1 MEIRKI
7 TEAERPT
14 VARLLRYAFGGWT
27 DEIAEESVSGIEPN
41 ETFGL
46 FDQGKLVSTIAVIH
60 FQQSLRGALKGM
72 GGIGAVASY
81 PEGRRHGHIRQLF
94 REAFREMRQEDLP
107 VSMLS
112 AFKRSYYAQ
121 FGYVTAD
128 CSPLVRT
135 SIRNLAS
142 ATNVKSG
149 VDWEFERVRAVDAK
163 EVFLRFVQEVGPS
176 RYHGFVLKSDV
187 TDRVWKGRN
196 ANALV
201 LLVKAKGE
209 LQALA
214 RYRIKLTPAEDEPVQ
229 SIVVHEMYWRSLD
242 ARDALFSY
250 FARHADQMSTITF
263 YVPFGASFE
272 QWFPDAAWDI
282 RLRETWMV
290 RVVDVEHALQ
300 DLPATGSASI
310 VVEVSDDFCD
320 WNNGTY
326 RLKAESGR
334 IQVKRGGTSP
344 RARFSIEGLSA
355 LVYGTLPLEEIE
367 HKSWATIAAPD
378 DGQLLQQWFP
388 AKPIFNAYDF

>member
-14 VARLLRYAFGGWT
+14 VARLHRYAFGGWV
-27 DEIAEESVSGIEPN
+27 DEVSEESAGWTEPD

-46 FDQGKLVSTIAVIH
+46 FDQGKLVSTMAVIH
-60 FQQSLRGALKGM
+60 FLQSLRGVLKGM
-72 GGIGAVASY
+72 GGIAAVASY
-81 PEGRRHGHIRQLF
+81 PEGRRHGHIRELF
-94 REAFREMRQEDLP
+94 REAFREMREENLP

-112 AFKRSYYAQ
+112 AFKRSYYAR

-135 SIRNLAS
+135 SMRSLAS
-142 ATNVKSG
+142 AMDVKSE

-176 RYHGFVLKSDV
+176 RYHGFVVKSDI

-201 LLVKAKGE
+201 LLVRAQGE

-214 RYRIKLTPAEDEPVQ
+214 RYRIKLAPAEDEPVQ

-272 QWFPDAAWDI
+272 QWFPDAPWDI
-282 RLRETWMV
+282 RLWETWMV
-290 RVVDVEHALQ
+290 RVVDVERALQ
-300 DLPATGSASI
+300 GLPATPSASI

-326 RLKAESGR
+326 KLKAEGGG

-355 LVYGTLPLEEIE
+355 LVYGTLPLEELE
-367 HKSWATIAAPD
+367 HKGWASVEGAED
-378 DGQLLQQWFP
+378 RQLLQKWFP
-388 AKPIFNAYDF
+388 TQPFFSAYGF